1 MKKIIVCFLFCLIF
15 FNCNWYADSSAVQL
29 EPKAFKTETSKDSV
43 QIVDVRTPKEFEEG
57 HIEKAININYYSKNF
72 KDSIML
78 LNSKKPVYI
87 YCRSGKRSAKS
98 VSKFR
103 AVGFDSIYE
112 LEGGMLNWRSEGL
125 KAVVK
130 D

>member
-1 MKKIIVCFLFCLIF
+1 MNKTITCFLLCFALY
-15 FNCNWYADSSAVQL
+15 NCDWYVNSTAIQL
-29 EPKAFKTETSKDSV
+29 EPKAFSTKISKDSV
-43 QIVDVRTPKEFEEG
+43 QVIDIRTPKEFAEG

-72 KDSIML
+72 KDSIMV
-78 LNSKKPVYI
+78 LNNKKPVHI

-125 KAVVK
+125 KTNIE
-130 D
+130 